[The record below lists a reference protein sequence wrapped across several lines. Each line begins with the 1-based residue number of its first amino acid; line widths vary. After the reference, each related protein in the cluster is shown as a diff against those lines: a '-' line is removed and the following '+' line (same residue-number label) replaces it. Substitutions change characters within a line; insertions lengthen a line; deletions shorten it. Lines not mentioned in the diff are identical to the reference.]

1 MDRLAPWLL
10 ITAAL
15 LLYANSLSN
24 PFVFDDEGSI
34 VNNRDI
40 RRLWPPTWAYSSI
53 EEHAPTNRR
62 PVISFTLAL
71 NYALG
76 GLDVRG
82 YRAVNIAVHML
93 CALALFGVTRRT
105 LPRSAGQNVALGTS
119 LLWLVHPL
127 NSQCIN
133 YCIQRHNGV

>member
-1 MDRLAPWLL
+1 VVRLAPWLL
-10 ITAAL
+10 ITAGL

-40 RRLWPPTWAYSSI
+40 RRLWPPTWAYSST
-53 EEHAPTNRR
+53 EEHAPTNHR
-62 PVISFTLAL
+62 PVVSFTLAL

-82 YRAVNIAVHML
+82 YRAVNIAVHDIRDSSYL
-93 CALALFGVTRRT
+93 TGVGFSGLTARHCSGASVPASRAKRR
-105 LPRSAGQNVALGTS
+105 VK
-119 LLWLVHPL
+119 
-127 NSQCIN
+127 
-133 YCIQRHNGV
+133 